1 MSNKLFYIIENTKVY
16 SQNYI
21 NKIKETYSK
30 YADECVMVDCKN
42 GYIREV
48 LTILKDAKKT
58 CAERII
64 FISNKLIGPIY
75 PLEEIFEKMNKRK
88 CDFWTLYKTGKNII
102 RKTEEHFQFDFCV
115 FNASFFNKISMIN
128 GLVTEKWTESEEK
141 FSDFLFHFGF
151 MGETYI
157 NTDDI
162 ENGKS
167 DYRINATLELPYL
180 LLKKYKFP
188 YIKYD
193 ALIPE
198 KGNTIEIQ
206 KLMKFLRS
214 SNIFSINIIWDY
226 VLKTANIADVYSK
239 FSLNYI
245 CASSEHQYI
254 EKSYSNVA
262 LLIHL
267 YYEDLVSESVDYISA
282 ISNDIDIYI
291 STGNEKTYQKI
302 KREIA
307 NRNICVKEI
316 RKIENR
322 GRDVASL
329 LYYCKDLWN
338 QYKILGF
345 LHDKKSVGN
354 DDIIQ
359 GDLFRYTIWENLL
372 SDRNYVLNL
381 LNRLEEE
388 DQLGLIVPPVPKHGT
403 YRNIFWESWGE
414 NYENVKT
421 LAKELGL
428 QTDIDKMKKT
438 LALSTCFW
446 CKTKAFK
453 KLYEHA
459 FDIREFDL
467 NPFPQDGTLSH
478 AIERIFPFVAQDAGY
493 YTASAETQDFA
504 AMELIYYYDRMPEIR
519 DWYEKYCKELGGL
532 SSLKAFIQRYQRI
545 YVYGCGQV
553 SNEVT
558 NVLRRNNI
566 EYDGYVVTKKESNL
580 FYDKPVFSLEEI
592 AADQDTGIIVAIGIK
607 FKPEIEKLLQKKGV
621 DYYLWRQ

>member
-1 MSNKLFYIIENTKVY
+1 M
-16 SQNYI
+16 
-21 NKIKETYSK
+21 
-30 YADECVMVDCKN
+30 
-42 GYIREV
+42 
-48 LTILKDAKKT
+48 
-58 CAERII
+58 
-64 FISNKLIGPIY
+64 
-75 PLEEIFEKMNKRK
+75 
-88 CDFWTLYKTGKNII
+88 
-102 RKTEEHFQFDFCV
+102 
-115 FNASFFNKISMIN
+115 
-128 GLVTEKWTESEEK
+128 
-141 FSDFLFHFGF
+141 
-151 MGETYI
+151 
-157 NTDDI
+157 
-162 ENGKS
+162 
-167 DYRINATLELPYL
+167 
-180 LLKKYKFP
+180 
-188 YIKYD
+188 
-193 ALIPE
+193 
-198 KGNTIEIQ
+198 
-206 KLMKFLRS
+206 RS

-245 CASSEHQYI
+245 CDSSDHQYLGR
-254 EKSYSNVA
+254 SYSDVA

-267 YYEDLVSESVDYISA
+267 YYEDLVSESLNYISA

-329 LYYCKDLWN
+329 LYYCKDLWKK
-338 QYKILGF
+338 YKILGF
-345 LHDKKSVGN
+345 IHDKKSVGN
-354 DDIIQ
+354 DDILQ
-359 GDLFRYTIWENLL
+359 GDLFRYTMWENLL

-388 DQLGLIVPPVPKHGT
+388 DRLGLIVPPVPKHGT
-403 YRNIFWESWGE
+403 YKNIFWESWGE

-421 LAKELGL
+421 LSKELDL
-428 QTDIDKMKKT
+428 QTDIDKTKKI

-453 KLYEHA
+453 KLYDHE

-478 AIERIFPFVAQDAGY
+478 AIERIFPFVAQDEGY

-504 AMELIYYYDRMPEIR
+504 AMELVYYYDRMPEIK

-545 YVYGCGQV
+545 YVYGCGRV

-566 EYDGYVVTKKESNL
+566 VYDGYVVTKKECDL
-580 FYDKPVFSLEEI
+580 FYDKPVFSLDEI
-592 AADQDTGIIVAIGIK
+592 TVDKDTGIIVGVGINSK
-607 FKPEIEKLLQKKGV
+607 LEIEKLLQKKGV
-621 DYYLWRQ
+621 DYYLWKQ

>member
-1 MSNKLFYIIENTKVY
+1 MNNKLFYIIENTKVY
-16 SQNYI
+16 SQDYI

-42 GYIREV
+42 GYIQEV

-64 FISNKLIGPIY
+64 VISNKLIGPIY
-75 PLEEIFEKMNKRK
+75 PLEEVFEKMNKRK

-115 FNASFFNKISMIN
+115 FNASVLDKIPTIN
-128 GLVTEKWTESEEK
+128 DSIAEKRIESEK
-141 FSDFLFHFGF
+141 GFSDFLLQLGF
-151 MGETYI
+151 TGETYI

-162 ENGKS
+162 EKGKS

-206 KLMKFLRS
+206 KLMKFLKS

-226 VLKTANIADVYSK
+226 VLKTANIADIYSK

-245 CASSEHQYI
+245 YDSSDHQYI

-302 KREIA
+302 EREIA

-359 GDLFRYTIWENLL
+359 GDLFRYTMWENLL
-372 SDRNYVLNL
+372 ASKDYVSNIIS
-381 LNRLEEE
+381 RLEKE
-388 DQLGLIVPPVPKHGT
+388 DRLGLIVPPVPKHGIF
-403 YRNIFWESWGE
+403 RNIFWESWGK
-414 NYENVKT
+414 NYENAKALVKR
-421 LAKELGL
+421 LDL
-428 QTDIDKMKKT
+428 QVDVDKSKKI

-446 CKTKAFK
+446 CKTKALK
-453 KLYEHA
+453 KLYEHEFA
-459 FDIREFDL
+459 IQEFDL
-467 NPFPQDGTLSH
+467 TPFPLDGALSH

-493 YTASAETQDFA
+493 YTASVETQDFA

-566 EYDGYVVTKKESNL
+566 EYDGYVVTRKETSS
-580 FYDKPVFSLEEI
+580 FCDKPIYALEDI
-592 AADQDTGIIVAIGIK
+592 PVDKDTGIIVAVGIK
-607 FKPEIEKLLQKKGV
+607 LKEAIEVLLKDKGI